1 MSFILSQIFV
11 IISIIFLS
19 LTYLIKDKKKILILC
34 IFSSITYGMQY
45 LFLKAFTG
53 MIVNAIGIVR
63 AVWFYI
69 NNKNNKKNSCFSL
82 MTICL
87 LFLISTILTWDSIV
101 SILPLFSAVA
111 FTYSIWCNNVLV
123 YKWIAIP
130 VSVSWIIYNIIVGS
144 ILGYIM
150 EGILLIIEIVGLII
164 FYKKNKVNKSQD
176 LLI

>member
-1 MSFILSQIFV
+1 
-11 IISIIFLS
+11 
-19 LTYLIKDKKKILILC
+19 
-34 IFSSITYGMQY
+34 

-53 MIVNAIGIVR
+53 MIVNAVGIIR

-69 NNKNNKKNSCFSL
+69 NNQKNKNNSIFSL
-82 MTICL
+82 IL
-87 LFLISTILTWDSIV
+87 ISSLFLISTILTWDGVASV
-101 SILPLFSAVA
+101 LPLFSAIA

-150 EGILLIIEIVGLII
+150 EGMLLIIEIIGLIL
-164 FYKKNKVNKSQD
+164 FYKKNKVNKGQD